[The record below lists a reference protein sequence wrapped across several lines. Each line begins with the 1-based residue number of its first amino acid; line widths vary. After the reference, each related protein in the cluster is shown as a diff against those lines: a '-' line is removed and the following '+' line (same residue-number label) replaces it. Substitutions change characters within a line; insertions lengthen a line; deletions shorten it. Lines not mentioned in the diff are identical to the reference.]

1 MGLLN
6 PYSWFE
12 SKIVRHK
19 KRKKGVLLFKKKNKN
34 ELKNNPFVLIDE
46 QIQEIDGKV
55 DFMVKELISNRSSFY
70 VEEVK
75 IQFNDDLPW
84 VDLKCI
90 YMEQGWDV
98 DNQKLTDEY
107 SKKEFDFSFSFEY
120 FDWEDVPNL
129 IYSKISTLVWN

>member
-1 MGLLN
+1 M
-6 PYSWFE
+6 
-12 SKIVRHK
+12 
-19 KRKKGVLLFKKKNKN
+19 FKKKNKN

-129 IYSKISTLVWN
+129 IYSKISTLVWD